1 MHANPRLHRRP
12 LAASV
17 LALAGPLVLSLVA
30 SLVLSLACA
39 LAVPAVAQAAEADS
53 TRKTM
58 GDILDSLTHA
68 PKPQQGQTATGFPG
82 TPVKSGQ
89 FPSSPGQSP
98 PSQSIPR
105 QGPTAPTQPKAPV
118 VKTLPSQ
125 PAGAPLPGSPLSTA
139 PLPGS
144 AFSDAPASPGQPATP
159 QSTRPATQA
168 APRQR
173 PESPSQNLYKEDT
186 LRLVHDGLERLALV
200 RLPKA
205 KALKKGQTAAQLP
218 AQKLPLVIF
227 LHGAGGSARQAMQ
240 QTGLAEL
247 GARAGFIAVFPE
259 GLAAPPGFS
268 GPGGQEYVGI
278 QTWNA
283 WSCCG
288 FARDQKID
296 DVGFLAALIGRLK
309 ADYPVD
315 PRRIHLAGFSNGAM
329 LASRFALERPGVLAA
344 IASVA
349 GSLPCD
355 VPAPKEPLPV
365 LVIHGNHDRMARF
378 GPAPGQPR
386 TGRFCEDF
394 PAKAQVDFW
403 VRSLNLKAKPQHV
416 QDGQKS
422 RTRTE
427 RYGPDTKAG
436 RALVEYVIVKGG
448 GHAWP
453 GGERVRYRY
462 CDLPTPDP
470 DATAMLWDF
479 FKRQARGS
487 ATEKQAA
494 TDKPSA
500 LKKPGKKVAKGK
512 G

>member
-1 MHANPRLHRRP
+1 MHAALRPHGRRP
-12 LAASV
+12 AAP
-17 LALAGPLVLSLVA
+17 ALALVLSL
-30 SLVLSLACA
+30 SLSLTFA

-53 TRKTM
+53 TRKTV
-58 GDILDSLTHA
+58 GDLIDSLTHG
-68 PKPQQGQTATGFPG
+68 PQQQGQTATGFPG
-82 TPVKSGQ
+82 TSAKPGQ
-89 FPSSPGQSP
+89 FPSSPGQPTPRQSP
-98 PSQSIPR
+98 PR
-105 QGPTAPTQPKAPV
+105 QTGPIAPTQPKVPV

-144 AFSDAPASPGQPATP
+144 AFSDAPGAPVQPAP
-159 QSTRPATQA
+159 SGQV
-168 APRQR
+168 APRPR
-173 PESPSQNLYKEDT
+173 PESQRQDPQPQNLHKEDT

-205 KALKKGQTAAQLP
+205 KAQKKGQAASQTS

-259 GLAAPPGFS
+259 GLAAPQ
-268 GPGGQEYVGI
+268 GQENAGI

-288 FARDQKID
+288 FARDQKSD

-329 LASRFALERPGVLAA
+329 LASRFALERPGIVAA

-349 GSLPCD
+349 GYLPCD
-355 VPAPKEPLPV
+355 APAPKEPLPV
-365 LVIHGNHDRMARF
+365 LVIHGNHDRVARF

-403 VRSLNLKAKPQHV
+403 VRGLSLKARPQQV
-416 QDGQKS
+416 QDGKKS
-422 RTRTE
+422 RARVE
-427 RYGPDTKAG
+427 RYGPDKKAG
-436 RALVEYVIVKGG
+436 RAAVEYVIVKGG

-462 CDLPTPDP
+462 CDLPTADL

-487 ATEKQAA
+487 APEKPAA
-494 TDKPSA
+494 TEKPSA
-500 LKKPGKKVAKGK
+500 LKKSGNKAAKGK